1 MMSQKK
7 SEKASG
13 VVKRQQT
20 YDLNLTK
27 LELLHIRDLM
37 GVLLPPEGET
47 TLSKSL
53 AAAEGRELIESSLW
67 RKVADLCASAN
78 LPLGSEAPDY
88 IVIPISHPKMGVFQ
102 VNHEVNDSS
111 EESAGFLP
119 GEEEDE
125 EGEQ

>member
-1 MMSQKK
+1 MSQKK
-7 SEKASG
+7 NEKS

-27 LELLHIRDLM
+27 FELLHIRDLM

-47 TLSKSL
+47 TLSRSL

-67 RKVADLCASAN
+67 RKVADLCSAAD

-88 IVIPISHPKMGVFQ
+88 IVIPISHPKLGVFQ
-102 VNHEVNDSS
+102 VNHEADDSPD
-111 EESAGFLP
+111 ESSGFLP
-119 GEEEDE
+119 NEEEDV